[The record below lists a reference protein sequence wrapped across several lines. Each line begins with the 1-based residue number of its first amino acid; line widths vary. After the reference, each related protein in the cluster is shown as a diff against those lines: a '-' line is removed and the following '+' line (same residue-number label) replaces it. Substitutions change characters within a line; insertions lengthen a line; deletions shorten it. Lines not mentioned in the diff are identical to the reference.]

1 MGTAPYYRREAQRC
15 REIAVKSTF
24 AVKARWLEL
33 ASEYDQLAEALEVQ
47 APRAGAFQTQPMQQ
61 QQQQKKD
68 TDPE

>member
-1 MGTAPYYRREAQRC
+1 MGTAPHYRREAQRC

-24 AVKARWLEL
+24 AVKTRWLEL

-61 QQQQKKD
+61 QQKKTTEGD
-68 TDPE
+68 S